1 MQRRT
6 FALMQETILNDL
18 LAKDLLT
25 PDDHTRIRMYETQKP
40 FSLHW
45 ELKTLLYLGVIL
57 LNLGLGWLIYENIDS
72 IGHGVI
78 IALIALVCGGCFVYT
93 YRKRGVFSW
102 EQVESPSPYYDYLL
116 LLGCLTFVI
125 LEGYLQYQY
134 NIFGSRYGLATFI
147 PMGVFFFVAYY
158 FDHRGALS
166 MAITALASWLGIAAT
181 PADVFN
187 QNDFNDSGIVWAG
200 VGLGAG
206 LCLLAFF
213 SEKQNLKKHF
223 LFTYLNFSVH
233 ILFIAALAG
242 LMVREEAVFAVLL
255 ILAIGF
261 FVWYART
268 RHSFYFMT
276 VALIYGYIGLTYL
289 VLQIDVSWEHG
300 AFYFYNSYF
309 LVSCVAIIV
318 FLLRYKKILR
328 LKEQESGQKG
338 PE

>member
-1 MQRRT
+1 
-6 FALMQETILNDL
+6 MQETILNDL
-18 LAKDLLT
+18 LAKDLIT
-25 PDDHTRIRMYETQKP
+25 SDDHTHIRMYETQKP

-78 IALIALVCGGCFVYT
+78 IAGIAAICIGCFVFT
-93 YRKRGVFSW
+93 YRKRGAFSW

-187 QNDFNDSGIVWAG
+187 QNDFNDSSIVWAG
-200 VGLGAG
+200 IVLGVILG
-206 LCLLAFF
+206 TMAFF
-213 SEKQNLKKHF
+213 SENQNLKKHF
-223 LFTYLNFSVH
+223 SFTYLNFSVH

-242 LMVREEAVFAVLL
+242 LMVREQAVFVLIL
-255 ILAIGF
+255 VLAIGF
-261 FVWYART
+261 FVWYARAQ
-268 RHSFYFMT
+268 HSFYFMT

-289 VLQIDVSWEHG
+289 VLQIDVSWDHG
-300 AFYFYNSYF
+300 AFYFYNFYF
-309 LVSCVAIIV
+309 VASCASIIV

-328 LKEQESGQKG
+328 MKDQASTPKDSE
-338 PE
+338 